1 MQTPEEEKYL
11 NTKKELEAM
20 LVGMLAGRAA
30 EEIVFDTVT
39 TGASNDIEKATQV
52 ARAMITQ
59 YGMSEKFGLIGLES
73 VQNRYLNGRP
83 VSNCGAETESEID
96 KEVMKMLKEAY
107 EQAKTL
113 LQAHRETLDKIAA
126 FLIEKETITGK
137 EFMQILHE
145 VEGTDPEEKKASGEE
160 RIAMKEV

>member
-1 MQTPEEEKYL
+1 
-11 NTKKELEAM
+11 
-20 LVGMLAGRAA
+20 
-30 EEIVFDTVT
+30 
-39 TGASNDIEKATQV
+39 
-52 ARAMITQ
+52 
-59 YGMSEKFGLIGLES
+59 
-73 VQNRYLNGRP
+73 
-83 VSNCGAETESEID
+83 
-96 KEVMKMLKEAY
+96 MKMLKEAY